1 MKYGF
6 DIDDTLS
13 DTSEIICKYAKK
25 FDKEQL
31 GRCRKFKKIEDAVDY
46 YYFADALNWDR
57 KDIEKFFNFY
67 YLNVLREVK
76 VKEGVSIAMK
86 RIRESGNKIY
96 LITSRRER
104 ADGIIRKIT
113 EDWLKKNEIPFDGLY
128 IDIKEKYDLVN
139 ELKIDIFVDDSYKN
153 CMDVMQNCNAKIYMV
168 ENKFNKNI
176 IDNSINK
183 IKKIEEI
190 FL

>member
-76 VKEGVSIAMK
+76 VKEGVSIVMK

-190 FL
+190 IL